1 MAPSLNLR
9 ESTEW
14 TLEPAAISDQL
25 PRCRTQDS
33 EAPDREAPG
42 HDVSVTMA
50 NPRAGSS
57 YRVCRRHHPQRQR
70 WSSSKPTRSA
80 ARSPATLEYCDSH
93 KVNRYYDPA
102 SYQFLSIDPRVGT
115 TLQPYA
121 FVGGDPLNATDPLGE
136 LSQEQCR
143 ALGRDISR
151 MKRKVQRRYR
161 QMQRDVR
168 GEFGPNPPSSG
179 TTAAGHLRAYE
190 NDQRGLRNRLNEWSN
205 GGCGGGGTRA
215 PSNAYSWA
223 YRPAPRSA
231 PSGIGPLA
239 FVAPGA
245 VAFAWLGTHIASGVS
260 AWAKI
265 LTPPSSQRDPILPLP
280 ELPPIPI
287 IP

>member
-1 MAPSLNLR
+1 MNVLGFHSGQTGAMDPS
-9 ESTEW
+9 SACTM
-14 TLEPAAISDQL
+14 TDQGGTHVRTRYRL
-25 PRCRTQDS
+25 HRRVHCDRRDRCVD
-33 EAPDREAPG
+33 
-42 HDVSVTMA
+42 H
-50 NPRAGSS
+50 
-57 YRVCRRHHPQRQR
+57 
-70 WSSSKPTRSA
+70 
-80 ARSPATLEYCDSH
+80 
-93 KVNRYYDPA
+93 RYYDPA